1 MRGRFLGVWSVL
13 SAPRDP
19 HPTPRRTPQPSP
31 RTPRMAEFRRRTGV
45 IFIVA
50 IVAQVLL
57 VSAQVQTREGVKVL
71 EAVSFGA
78 FARVQAVTSSAVR
91 GVRDVWSNYA
101 ELRGARDENQVLKQ
115 QLAEMQIQLHEQRAL
130 AARTTKLQELLEL
143 QQGADLPTVAAEVI
157 GGNPNAMAGIREITI
172 GRGTADGVQPG
183 MAVIAP
189 SGIVGR
195 IIGQPAAHAARV
207 QLLIDRY
214 AAAGALTERTRA
226 GGMVVGV
233 EREPPLAMELVS
245 NLQDVKAGDLITT
258 SGIDGIYP
266 KGYPIGWVESAKPT
280 QGLYLEVSVRPAVD
294 FSSLEE
300 VLVVL
305 VPPRPA
311 LTDEDPG
318 GGGPAK

>member
-1 MRGRFLGVWSVL
+1 M
-13 SAPRDP
+13 PE
-19 HPTPRRTPQPSP
+19 
-31 RTPRMAEFRRRTGV
+31 AEVRKRTGV
-45 IFIVA
+45 IFVTA

-57 VSAQVQTREGVKVL
+57 VSAQVQTRSGVRVL

-78 FARVQAVTSSAVR
+78 FARVQGVTSSAVR

-101 ELRGARDENQVLKQ
+101 ELRGAREENQGLKQ
-115 QLAEMQIQLHEQRAL
+115 QLAAMEIQLQEQRAL

-143 QQGADLPTVAAEVI
+143 QQSAELPTVAAEVI

-172 GRGTADGVQPG
+172 GRGSADGVQAG
-183 MAVIAP
+183 MAVMAP
-189 SGIVGR
+189 HGIVGR
-195 IIGQPAAHAARV
+195 VIGQPAARAARV

-226 GGMVVGV
+226 GGMVVGA
-233 EREPPLAMELVS
+233 ERQPPLAMELVS
-245 NLQDVKAGDLITT
+245 NLQDVKPGDLIVT

-266 KGYPIGWVESAKPT
+266 KGFAIGWVESVERTK
-280 QGLYLEVSVRPAVD
+280 GLYLSIAVKPAVD

-311 LTDEDPG
+311 LTDEETPRG
-318 GGGPAK
+318 GGTAK

>member
-1 MRGRFLGVWSVL
+1 
-13 SAPRDP
+13 
-19 HPTPRRTPQPSP
+19 
-31 RTPRMAEFRRRTGV
+31 MAEFRKRTGV

-57 VSAQVQTREGVKVL
+57 VSAQVQTREGVRVI

-78 FARVQAVTSSAVR
+78 FARVQGVTSSAVR

-101 ELRGARDENQVLKQ
+101 ELRGAREENEALKQ
-115 QLAEMQIQLHEQRAL
+115 RLAALEIELREQRAL
-130 AARTTKLQELLEL
+130 AARTTKLQDLLEL
-143 QQGADLPTVAAEVI
+143 ARASELPTIAAEVI

-172 GRGTADGVQPG
+172 GRGTVDGVQPG
-183 MAVIAP
+183 MAVMVP
-189 SGIVGR
+189 QGIVGR
-195 IIGQPAAHAARV
+195 VIGQPAARAARV

-214 AAAGALTERTRA
+214 AAAGALVERTRV

-233 EREPPLAMELVS
+233 EWEQQPPLAMELVS
-245 NLQDVKAGDLITT
+245 NVQDVKAGDLIVT

-266 KGYPIGWVESAKPT
+266 KGYAIGWVESVQST
-280 QGLYLEVSVRPAVD
+280 QQLYQEITVKPAVD

-305 VPPRPA
+305 IPPRPA
-311 LTDEDPG
+311 LPDEDPG
-318 GGGPAK
+318 GSGPAK

>member
-1 MRGRFLGVWSVL
+1 MS
-13 SAPRDP
+13 
-19 HPTPRRTPQPSP
+19 
-31 RTPRMAEFRRRTGV
+31 EFRRRTGV
-45 IFIVA
+45 IFIAA
-50 IVAQVLL
+50 IVTQVLL
-57 VSAQVQTREGVKVL
+57 VSVQVQTREGVRVL

-78 FARVQAVTSSAVR
+78 FARVQGVTSAAVR

-101 ELRGARDENQVLKQ
+101 ELRGAREENEALKQ
-115 QLAEMQIQLHEQRAL
+115 RLDELEVKLNEQRAL

-143 QQGADLPTVAAEVI
+143 QAATDLPTVAAEVI

-172 GRGTADGVQPG
+172 GRGSEDGVRPG

-189 SGIVGR
+189 KGIVGR
-195 IIGQPAAHAARV
+195 VIGQPAAHAARV

-233 EREPPLAMELVS
+233 EREPPLAMEFVS
-245 NLQDVKAGDLITT
+245 NLQDVKPGDRIVS

-266 KGYPIGWVESAKPT
+266 KGYPIGWVEKAQT
-280 QGLYLEVSVRPAVD
+280 TQQGLYLEISVRPAVD
-294 FSSLEE
+294 FGSLEE

-311 LTDEDPG
+311 MSDEDPG
-318 GGGPAK
+318 GGGISK

>member
-1 MRGRFLGVWSVL
+1 MSDTRK
-13 SAPRDP
+13 
-19 HPTPRRTPQPSP
+19 
-31 RTPRMAEFRRRTGV
+31 RTGV
-45 IFIVA
+45 IFVFVM
-50 IVAQVLL
+50 VAQVLL
-57 VSAQVQTREGVKVL
+57 VSAQVQTREGVRVL

-78 FARVQAVTSSAVR
+78 FARVQGVTSSAVR

-101 ELRGARDENQVLKQ
+101 ELRGARDENQALKQ
-115 QLAEMQIQLHEQRAL
+115 QLADIELRLQEQRAL
-130 AARTTKLQELLEL
+130 AARTTKLQELLDL
-143 QQGADLPTVAAEVI
+143 QQSTELPTVAAEVI

-183 MAVIAP
+183 MAVMSP
-189 SGIVGR
+189 KGIVGR

-214 AAAGALTERTRA
+214 AAAGAMVERSRV

-233 EREPPLAMELVS
+233 EKEPPLAMEMVS
-245 NLQDVKAGDLITT
+245 NLQDVKPGDLIVT

-266 KGYPIGWVESAKPT
+266 KGYAIGWVYEAERG
-280 QGLYLEVSVRPAVD
+280 QGLYLDISVSPAVD
-294 FSSLEE
+294 VSSLEE

-311 LTDEDPG
+311 LPDEETAPG
-318 GGGPAK
+318 RGTSK

>member
-1 MRGRFLGVWSVL
+1 
-13 SAPRDP
+13 
-19 HPTPRRTPQPSP
+19 
-31 RTPRMAEFRRRTGV
+31 MAEFRKRTGV
-45 IFIVA
+45 IFVIA

-57 VSAQVQTREGVKVL
+57 VSAQVQTRSGVRVL

-78 FARVQAVTSSAVR
+78 FARVQGVTSSAVR

-101 ELRGARDENQVLKQ
+101 ELRGAREENQSLKQ
-115 QLAEMQIQLHEQRAL
+115 QLADLEIRLQEQRAL
-130 AARTTKLQELLEL
+130 AARTTKLQELLAL
-143 QQGADLPTVAAEVI
+143 QQSTELPTIAAEVI

-183 MAVIAP
+183 MAVMAP
-189 SGIVGR
+189 KGIVGR
-195 IIGQPAAHAARV
+195 VIGQPAAHAARV
-207 QLLIDRY
+207 QLLIDKY
-214 AAAGALTERTRA
+214 AAAGALTERSRA

-245 NLQDVKAGDLITT
+245 NLQDVKPGDLIVT

-266 KGYPIGWVESAKPT
+266 KGYSIGWAEKVEKGT
-280 QGLYLEVSVRPAVD
+280 GLYLNISVSPAVD

-311 LTDEDPG
+311 TTEEDNPG
-318 GGGPAK
+318 GGGRSK